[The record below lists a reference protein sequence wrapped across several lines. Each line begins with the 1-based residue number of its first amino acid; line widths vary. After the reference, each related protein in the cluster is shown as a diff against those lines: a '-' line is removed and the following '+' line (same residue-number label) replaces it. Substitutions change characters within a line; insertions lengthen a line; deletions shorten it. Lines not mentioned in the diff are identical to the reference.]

1 MNISA
6 GTDLSS
12 ISLRPSQAEIMQYQC
27 GWMGISAVPG
37 SGKTWTLSQL
47 AARIVVS
54 GKLND
59 DQEVLVVTLVNS
71 AVDNFYRR
79 VSSFVELEGL
89 LPYMGYRVRTLH
101 GLAHD
106 IVRDRPDLV
115 HLDAKFQI
123 IDEHEADSIRQEA
136 AKVWLRTHPNLL
148 DEYLDPELDENRSD
162 WVRREQLPGLVGNIA
177 LNLIRT
183 AKDLRLTP
191 DRLLQRLDA
200 LQVSLPLA
208 QMGAQIYAD
217 YQRALEYRGAIDFD
231 DLIRFALQAL
241 ETDPNYLERLRQ
253 RWPFILEDEAQ
264 DSSRLQEEILK
275 LLVGEQGNW
284 VRVGDP
290 NQAIYETFTTANPRY
305 LLEFLDHPGIIRR
318 SLPNSGRSTQSIIDL
333 ANNLVTWTQSDHPIE
348 EVRDALHAPPLIEAA
363 PPGDPQPNP
372 PDDPAQIHLYDRK
385 LTPQEEIQVIA
396 ESLARWLPENPTRTV
411 AVLAPRNK
419 RGFEMADELHRR
431 GLPFEDGLLRSSSA
445 TRFSAGVLGN
455 VLRYLADPH
464 SPRKLATVYLVWRR
478 ADRQDGKPSA
488 LVERAAELLRKLDF
502 VEDYLWPSPNR
513 DWLVE
518 MEKAAQPPEI
528 TDSLASFRSH
538 VRRWH
543 NAILLPIDQIV
554 LTLGQDLLHE
564 PGELALAHKLA
575 VLLRQAS
582 QAHPSWRLP
591 ELSEEL
597 GVIAR
602 NERRFIG
609 FSADD
614 FGFDPDRYP
623 GKVVVAT
630 MHKAKGLEW
639 DRVYLMSANNY
650 DFPAGIEGDS
660 FISERWFVRDHLNL
674 EAEALAQ
681 LKSAFASGE
690 YEWYPEG
697 WASSAARLDY
707 ARERLRLL
715 YVGITR
721 ARRELIVTYNSGRD
735 GNQFPAV
742 AFVALQNFW
751 NKDHTGASDRR
762 VTP

>member
-1 MNISA
+1 MNPSA
-6 GTDLSS
+6 ETDLFSLP
-12 ISLRPSQAEIMQYQC
+12 LRPSQAEIMQYQR

-54 GKLND
+54 GNLGD

-71 AVDNFYRR
+71 AVDIFYRR
-79 VSSFVELEGL
+79 VSGWVKSEGL

-106 IVRDRPDLV
+106 IVRERPGLL
-115 HLDAKFQI
+115 HLDDKFQI
-123 IDEHEADSIRQEA
+123 IDEREADSIRQEA
-136 AKVWLRTHPNLL
+136 AKVWLRTHPDEL
-148 DEYLDPELDENRSD
+148 DEYLDPALDENRRD

-177 LNLIRT
+177 LSLIRS
-183 AKDLRLTP
+183 AKDLRLNP
-191 DRLLQRLDA
+191 DQLLQRLDA
-200 LQVSLPLA
+200 LPVSLPLA

-241 ETDPNYLERLRQ
+241 EADPDYLDRLRQ
-253 RWPFILEDEAQ
+253 RWPYILEDEAQ
-264 DSSRLQEEILK
+264 DSSRLQEEILR
-275 LLVGEQGNW
+275 LLAGEQGNW

-290 NQAIYETFTTANPRY
+290 NQAIYETFTTANPRF
-305 LLEFLDHPGIIRR
+305 LLEFLDRPGVIRR

-333 ANNLVTWTQSDHPIE
+333 ANGLVTWTQSHHPIVD
-348 EVRDALHAPPLIEAA
+348 VRDALHAPPMIEAA

-372 PDDPAQIHLYDRK
+372 LDDPNQIHLYERR
-385 LTPQEEIQVIA
+385 LTPQEEIEVIA
-396 ESLARWLPENPTRTV
+396 ESLARWLPENPERTV

-455 VLRYLADPH
+455 VLRYLADPR
-464 SPRKLATVYLVWRR
+464 SPRKLATIYLVWRR
-478 ADRQDGKPSA
+478 ADRQDGRPNA
-488 LVERAAELLRKLDF
+488 AVERAAELLRKLDY
-502 VEDYLWPSPNR
+502 VEDYLWPGPNR

-518 MEKAAQPPEI
+518 LEASAQPPEI
-528 TDSLASFRSH
+528 IDSLASFRVH
-538 VRRWH
+538 VRRWQ
-543 NAILLPIDQIV
+543 NAILLPIDQMT
-554 LTLGQDLLHE
+554 LTLGQDLLKE

-582 QAHPSWRLP
+582 QAHPNWRLP

-597 GVIAR
+597 VVIAR

-614 FGFDPDRYP
+614 SGFDPDHYP

-650 DFPAGIEGDS
+650 DFPAGLEGDI

-681 LKSAFASGE
+681 LQSAFAPGE
-690 YEWYPEG
+690 YEWVPEG
-697 WASSAARLDY
+697 GASSAARLDY

-721 ARRELIVTYNSGRD
+721 ARRELIITYNSGRD
-735 GNQFPAV
+735 NKPQLPAA
-742 AFVALQNFW
+742 AFIALQNLW
-751 NKDHTGASDRR
+751 NQDHPESMEGRR
-762 VTP
+762 